1 MKMNYPREEIIDT
14 LNSFVCIEKAK
25 KLENILFKYSF
36 NEEHYLYL
44 TKFILGYIEEKPLKE
59 IALDVI
65 NNKTHFN
72 NSLYDKDRDEI
83 FKEISKI
90 KTPIEI
96 VEGIFQCPK
105 CGSKKT
111 NHYSVQLRRS
121 DEPPTIFI
129 SCTDKTCKFKWRK
142 N

>member
-59 IALDVI
+59 IA
-65 NNKTHFN
+65 
-72 NSLYDKDRDEI
+72 
-83 FKEISKI
+83 KI